1 MDILQIGYNC
11 FAKDKYSLQIHL
23 KRVTE
28 IETHSKTLQVA
39 KRDVWKK
46 ENIVDVTDKVQTP
59 HKVQTVGDKV
69 HTVSDHLQGA
79 PCR

>member
-1 MDILQIGYNC
+1 MNVLQIGYTC
-11 FAKDKYSLQIHL
+11 FAKDKYSLQIHS

-46 ENIVDVTDKVQTP
+46 ENTVDNDRTESVTLPQFSTLNL
-59 HKVQTVGDKV
+59 
-69 HTVSDHLQGA
+69 SNF
-79 PCR
+79 